1 MGTRVSYP
9 AEIKIKAIEMR
20 LAGIPVKEVLSQLNI
35 RSYTQLKRWM
45 RWYKNGEMYRF
56 EQPVGKQ
63 YSYGK
68 GPGFKDEMSKLK
80 AENRYLTQQIEGL
93 KKVQG
98 IGEEVVP
105 EIVVN
110 VVEELKDKMP
120 VYQICQHLDIPRSTY
135 YRWRKQEQSERTKK
149 KKWMEQQIG
158 EQCQKHKFRYGYRK
172 ITALLNRTMKINHK
186 FVQRVMQKYGWQC
199 RVKRKKRKKRKQTG
213 QPYQVAENVL
223 NREFQADRP
232 LQKLVTDITYLP
244 FGPKQLYLSS
254 IQDLFNGEI
263 IAYSIGDHQN
273 VEFVLDTLSQLP
285 FLPKGC
291 TLHSDQ
297 GSVYT
302 SHLYQ
307 QKIKERG
314 ITMSMSRKG
323 TPADNASIESF
334 HSSLKSETFYLDELT
349 YTTTTIV
356 EQIVENYITYYNNA
370 RIQTK
375 LNNQS
380 PVQYRQLAV

>member
-45 RWYKNGEMYRF
+45 RWYKNGEMHRF

-98 IGEEVVP
+98 IGEEVVS

-158 EQCQKHKFRYGYRK
+158 DQCQKHKFRYGYRK

-199 RVKRKKRKKRKQTG
+199 RVKRKKRKQTG

>member
-199 RVKRKKRKKRKQTG
+199 RVKRKKRKQTG

>member
-20 LAGIPVKEVLSQLNI
+20 LAGVPVKEVLSQLNI

-45 RWYKNGEMYRF
+45 RWYKNGEMHRF

-68 GPGFKDEMSKLK
+68 GPGFKDEISKLK

-158 EQCQKHKFRYGYRK
+158 DQCQKHKFRYGYRK

-199 RVKRKKRKKRKQTG
+199 RVKRKKRKQTG

>member
-9 AEIKIKAIEMR
+9 VEIKLKAIEMR

-35 RSYTQLKRWM
+35 RNHTQLKTWM
-45 RWYKNGEMYRF
+45 TWYKNGEMHRF

-68 GPGFKDEMSKLK
+68 GPEFKSETSKLE
-80 AENRYLTQQIEGL
+80 AENRQLKQQIENL

-98 IGEEVVP
+98 IGKEVVP

-110 VVEELKDKMP
+110 TVEELKGQVP
-120 VYQICQHLDIPRSTY
+120 IYQICLHLNIPRSTY
-135 YRWRKQEQSERTKK
+135 YRWKQHTKRDTL
-149 KKWMEQQIG
+149 KKWMEQQVG
-158 EQCQKHKFRYGYRK
+158 EQCHKHKFRYGYRK
-172 ITALLNRTMKINHK
+172 IIALLNRTMKMNHK
-186 FVQRVMQKYGWQC
+186 FVQRAMQKYGWQC
-199 RVKRKKRKKRKQTG
+199 RVKRKKRQRTG

-223 NREFQADRP
+223 NRDFRADRP

-244 FGPKQLYLSS
+244 FEPKQLYLSS

-263 IAYSIGDHQN
+263 IAYSIGDCQN
-273 VEFVLDTLSQLP
+273 VAFVLDTLSQLP
-285 FLPKGC
+285 SLPEGC

-302 SHLYQ
+302 SYAYQ
-307 QKIKERG
+307 QKINERG

-323 TPADNASIESF
+323 TPADNASFESF

-356 EQIVENYITYYNNA
+356 EQTVKNYITYYNNA

-380 PVQYRQLAV
+380 PVQYRQLVV

>member
-9 AEIKIKAIEMR
+9 VELKLKAIEMR
-20 LAGIPVKEVLSQLNI
+20 LAGVPVKEVLSQLNI
-35 RSYTQLKRWM
+35 RNPTQLKTWM
-45 RWYKNGEMYRF
+45 KWYQTGDVHRL

-63 YSYGK
+63 YAYGK
-68 GPGFKDEMSKLK
+68 GPDFESETAKLE
-80 AENRYLTQQIEGL
+80 AENRQLKQQIEIF

-98 IGEEVVP
+98 IGKEVVP
-105 EIVVN
+105 EIAVN
-110 VVEELKDKMP
+110 LVEELKEQIP
-120 VYQICQHLDIPRSTY
+120 IYQICFHLGIPRSTY
-135 YRWRKQEQSERTKK
+135 YRWKQHSQQDTR
-149 KKWMEQQIG
+149 KKWMEQQVG
-158 EQCQKHKFRYGYRK
+158 EQCRAHKFRYGYRK
-172 ITALLNRTMKINHK
+172 ITAVLKRTMKINHK
-186 FVQRVMQKYGWQC
+186 FVQRTMQKYGWQC
-199 RVKRKKRKKRKQTG
+199 RVKRKKRQRTG

-223 NREFQADRP
+223 NRDFQAERP

-244 FGPKQLYLSS
+244 FGPKPLYLSS

-263 IAYSIGDHQN
+263 IAYSIGNCQN
-273 VEFVLDTLSQLP
+273 VAFVLDTLNQLP
-285 FLPKGC
+285 SLPEGC

-302 SHLYQ
+302 SYAYQ
-307 QKIKERG
+307 QTIKEKG
-314 ITMSMSRKG
+314 IIMSMSRKG

-356 EQIVENYITYYNNA
+356 EQTVKSYITYYNHA

-380 PVQYRQLAV
+380 PVQYRKLVV